1 MSKPRRT
8 DQTDKEQFVLEL
20 KLRRVA
26 CGMDQKDIGGLLNL
40 SPARISGLMADPDSM
55 TVGRLRKVIRT
66 VLPDPIIV
74 LAYLGYDQ
82 KTLNRLKEGKADG

>member
-26 CGMDQKDIGGLLNL
+26 CGLNQNDIGTVLNL
-40 SPARISGLMADPDSM
+40 SPSRVSGLLADPDAL
-55 TVGRLRKVIRT
+55 TIARLRKIIKAI
-66 VLPDPIIV
+66 LPDPIVV
-74 LAYLGYDQ
+74 LAFLGYDQ
-82 KTLNRLKEGKADG
+82 KTLNRLKERGSDG